1 MPAIGAVFRK
11 GREWVAWMGLV
22 RHEHSTVGKLSL
34 LDISQRGEL
43 VSATTVRT
51 RRRRSLQYREK
62 QSSVLPSHGSPAS
75 LAGNSLPSEWGRS
88 GGAFLPDRG
97 VHQLQLLCLRFLR
110 DNNVPHRQ
118 FTHDLLDEEVD
129 RLTQGKVVGWFHKVR
144 FESSARSQIAAFSLI
159 PGTHR

>member
-22 RHEHSTVGKLSL
+22 PHEHSTVGKLSL

-62 QSSVLPSHGSPAS
+62 QPFCHLMVRLQAWQETVSQVSGERVRRIPS
-75 LAGNSLPSEWGRS
+75 
-88 GGAFLPDRG
+88 
-97 VHQLQLLCLRFLR
+97 
-110 DNNVPHRQ
+110 
-118 FTHDLLDEEVD
+118 
-129 RLTQGKVVGWFHKVR
+129 
-144 FESSARSQIAAFSLI
+144 
-159 PGTHR
+159 

>member
-22 RHEHSTVGKLSL
+22 PHEHSTVGKLSL
-34 LDISQRGEL
+34 LDISKRGEL

-88 GGAFLPDRG
+88 AA
-97 VHQLQLLCLRFLR
+97 HSILREFINSNFCASDFCATTTFRTVNSRMICWTRRWIAL
-110 DNNVPHRQ
+110 
-118 FTHDLLDEEVD
+118 
-129 RLTQGKVVGWFHKVR
+129 HK
-144 FESSARSQIAAFSLI
+144 EKW
-159 PGTHR
+159 